1 MLLLLDNAFRPQRR
15 VTSPI
20 PLTGPA
26 AASRPMNNTT
36 ETMDEKTAEST
47 TMVPNFVKKTITA

>member
-1 MLLLLDNAFRPQRR
+1 
-15 VTSPI
+15 
-20 PLTGPA
+20 
-26 AASRPMNNTT
+26 MNNTT